1 MGGAQ
6 ITDFNPGVRQNGLFW
21 TTVLGDDNVSV
32 DLAAGMATMHAD
44 DLRLKDYHDFENA
57 ILENGAAPTPAMV
70 SFTIEYTAAGAVN
83 HFDNPTQNFRG
94 DFRDV
99 VAQMEWSGRSG
110 DFEYQSHPM
119 AESTTD
125 GGQLGHESN
134 GSFF

>member
-1 MGGAQ
+1 LGGAQ
-6 ITDFNPGVRQNGLFW
+6 VTDFNPGVRQNGLFW

-32 DLAAGMATMHAD
+32 DLAAGTATMHAD
-44 DLRLKDYHDFENA
+44 DFRLKDYHDFENA
-57 ILENGAAPTPAMV
+57 ILENGAAPTPAVV
-70 SFTIEYTAAGAVN
+70 SFTIQYTATGAVN
-83 HFDNPTQNFRG
+83 HFDNPSQNFRG